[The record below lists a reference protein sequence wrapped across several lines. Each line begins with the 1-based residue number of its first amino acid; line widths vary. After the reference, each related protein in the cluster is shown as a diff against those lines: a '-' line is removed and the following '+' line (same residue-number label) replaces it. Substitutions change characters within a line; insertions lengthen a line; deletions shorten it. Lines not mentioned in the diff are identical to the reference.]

1 MTVDEKVPPVQVA
14 SVSFPRVSIGMPV
27 RNGGE
32 FLAAALRSLLEQTER
47 DIEIIVSDN
56 ASDDGT
62 SEFLQRAALDDPR
75 IWYIRQDTP
84 ISAYDNFHFVRKF
97 ATGKYFMWSAHD
109 DTRDRDYVSQLAT
122 RLDDD
127 AAAVLAFGDLNI
139 VTPDNP
145 LGNPKTFDFE
155 TTSLGLASR
164 LAKGSRLQCFHIYG
178 LWRTAAIQ
186 RVPYAYCAWWPDL
199 PMMLAASVLGTFAH
213 VPGTRFHYF
222 EVPKTNLHRI
232 KSQDFKT
239 NFNLANG
246 VAGLLKATY
255 LACSGVGGPHVGIY
269 CFTLVLLKQC
279 VNLPGFLYRRL
290 RRPRAAH
297 A

>member
-1 MTVDEKVPPVQVA
+1 MTVAEKVSLGQRTSA
-14 SVSFPRVSIGMPV
+14 SAPRVSIGMPV

-32 FLAAALRSLLEQTER
+32 LLAAALRSLLEQTER

-62 SEFLQRAALDDPR
+62 SEFLQRAALDDCR
-75 IWYIRQDTP
+75 IRYIRQDVP
-84 ISAYDNFHFVRKF
+84 ISAYDNFRFVLRR

-109 DTRDRDYVSQLAT
+109 DTRDRDYVGRLAA

-145 LGNPKTFDFE
+145 SGSPKPFDFE
-155 TTSLGLASR
+155 TIGLGLPFR
-164 LAKGSRLQCFHIYG
+164 LAKGARLQCFHIYG

-186 RVPYAYCAWWPDL
+186 CVPYAYCAWWPDL
-199 PMMLAASVLGTFAH
+199 PMMLAAAVLGTFAH

-239 NFNLANG
+239 SFNLTKG

-255 LACSGVGGPHVGIY
+255 VACSGVGGPHVGIY

-279 VNLPGFLYRRL
+279 VNVPGFLYRWL